1 MLGKISSVSDLLSK
15 LLGTLVFIIIIITLQ
30 TNREIEVLMEHH
42 SLTASHKWYTVEQDL
57 NTAPSDPSPCSL
69 GHYATGS
76 MADYQHVI
84 GAIMTADFKHYKL
97 SIEQPSHR
105 ARFKAS
111 VC

>member
-1 MLGKISSVSDLLSK
+1 MLGKISSISDLLSK
-15 LLGTLVFIIIIITLQ
+15 LLGTLVFIIVIITLQ

-42 SLTASHKWYTVEQDL
+42 SLTGSHKWYTTEQDL

-76 MADYQHVI
+76 MADYQRVI

-97 SIEQPSHR
+97 SIEQLSHK